1 MTLRILVTGGAGFIG
16 SNLIVR
22 LISIGHE
29 VHSLDNYST
38 GSSKNEYDGCTY
50 VEGDVQDIAEIFD
63 EQFDV
68 IFHLAALARIQPSFQ
83 NPVQVFDANVTGTHM
98 VLEYA
103 RQTGAKVVFAG
114 SSSRWHDPA
123 QSPYAMS
130 KYVGEQLCQM
140 YVSSYKMN
148 VHIARFYNVYGPGEI
163 TDGDYATVIGI
174 WRKKRAMGEPLPI
187 YGDGEQ
193 RRDFT
198 HVFDIC
204 DGLCRIMETES
215 ATREWELG
223 TGVNYSINQ
232 LADMFGVG
240 INRVYLSD
248 KPHNYRE
255 TLRKNDAALEEL
267 GWKPEDRIQE
277 YLRGAEPPVSPL
289 ISIESKTTLDAVR
302 RTPDSDASDTG
313 AVLDERCNIS

>member
-1 MTLRILVTGGAGFIG
+1 MSKLKILVTGGAGFIG

-22 LISIGHE
+22 LSSIGHE
-29 VHSLDNYST
+29 VYSLDNYST
-38 GSSKNEYDGCTY
+38 GSTANEHDGCTY
-50 VEGDVQDIAEIFD
+50 IEGNVQDIAEIFD
-63 EQFDV
+63 EKFDV

-83 NPVQVFDANVTGTHM
+83 NPVEVFDANATGTHM

-103 RQTGAKVVFAG
+103 RHTGAKVVFAG
-114 SSSRWHDPA
+114 SSSRWHDPT

-130 KYVGEQLCQM
+130 KYLGEQLCQM

-163 TDGDYATVIGI
+163 MGGDYATLIGI
-174 WRKKRAMGEPLPI
+174 WRNKRERGEPLPI

-198 HVFDIC
+198 HVKDIC
-204 DGLCRIMETES
+204 DGLCRIMDTES
-215 ATREWELG
+215 ETREWELG

-232 LADMFGVG
+232 ICDMFGSE
-240 INRVYLSD
+240 RVYLPD

-255 TLRKNDAALEEL
+255 TIRKNDAAISEL
-267 GWKPEDRIQE
+267 GWKPEDRILD
-277 YLRGAEPPVSPL
+277 YLRLRGTASRENNREGV
-289 ISIESKTTLDAVR
+289 VR
-302 RTPDSDASDTG
+302 RSPHELDASDTG
-313 AVLDERCNIS
+313 AVLDERCQLS

>member
-1 MTLRILVTGGAGFIG
+1 MALRILVTGGAGFIG

-22 LISIGHE
+22 LISIGHA

-38 GSSKNEYDGCTY
+38 GSSDNEHSGCEY
-50 VEGDVQDIAEIFD
+50 VEGDVQDIAELFD
-63 EQFDV
+63 HRYKFDV
-68 IFHLAALARIQPSFQ
+68 IFHLAALASIQPSFL

-123 QSPYAMS
+123 KSPYAMS

-140 YVSSYKMN
+140 YKSSYN
-148 VHIARFYNVYGPGEI
+148 VDVKIARFYNVYGPGEI
-163 TDGDYATVIGI
+163 TDGGYATVIGI
-174 WRKKRAMGEPLPI
+174 WRKKREMGEPLPI

-215 ATREWELG
+215 ETHEWELG
-223 TGVNYSINQ
+223 TGVNYSINEV
-232 LADMFGVG
+232 ADMFGTD
-240 INRVYLSD
+240 IDRIYLPD

-255 TLRKNDAALEEL
+255 TIRKNDAALTEL
-267 GWKPEDRIQE
+267 GWTPEDR
-277 YLRGAEPPVSPL
+277 LRGYATP
-289 ISIESKTTLDAVR
+289 
-302 RTPDSDASDTG
+302 RTPPAPPENDTKME
-313 AVLDERCNIS
+313 DERCCMS

>member
-1 MTLRILVTGGAGFIG
+1 MALRILVTGGAGFIG

-22 LISIGHE
+22 LISIGHA

-38 GSSKNEYDGCTY
+38 GSSDNEHSGCEY
-50 VEGDVQDIAEIFD
+50 VEGDVQDIAELFD
-63 EQFDV
+63 HRYKFDV
-68 IFHLAALARIQPSFQ
+68 IFHLAALARIQPSFL

-123 QSPYAMS
+123 KSPYAMS

-140 YVSSYKMN
+140 YKSSYN
-148 VHIARFYNVYGPGEI
+148 VDVHIARFYNVYGPGEI

-174 WRKKRAMGEPLPI
+174 WRKSREMGEPLPI

-215 ATREWELG
+215 ETHEWELG
-223 TGVNYSINQ
+223 TGVNYSINEV
-232 LADMFGVG
+232 ADMFGTD
-240 INRVYLSD
+240 IERIYLPD

-255 TLRKNDAALEEL
+255 TIRKNDAALTEL
-267 GWKPEDRIQE
+267 GWTPEDR
-277 YLRGAEPPVSPL
+277 LRGYATP
-289 ISIESKTTLDAVR
+289 
-302 RTPDSDASDTG
+302 RTPPAPRENDTG
-313 AVLDERCNIS
+313 PVLDERCCMS